1 MTGQLVGIIA
11 VVAGVLAIFLVLA
24 FIASRIRRVPPNE
37 ALIIVG
43 RGAGK
48 SEAQMASQRVVVGG
62 RAFVWPVL
70 QQGFAISLEQR
81 QIGIT
86 VEGVDKNRIKIAIKA
101 SINFKVR
108 GDEEG
113 VRRAAQRFL
122 SQQHLLT
129 EIIKESLEGSL
140 RSIVGDMTIEQ
151 IISDRKGLSDRVVQ
165 STKTDLSEQGLQ
177 VDLLNISDIS
187 TPGSDYL
194 ANLGRA
200 EAANA
205 RQLAEVSEAEA
216 NRAAEFAVIE
226 AAEQIAV
233 RKKALDLKKATIKAE
248 TDRANA
254 EADAAGQLARAEQDR
269 LVAQQE
275 REAMAEKAR
284 VEQERLD
291 IEVRKPAEA
300 QAYAEVQGANARR
313 DANNAAT
320 EAEAFKR
327 TTIAGAN
334 KTAALQDA
342 EASAESVRRAG
353 EAERDKQVALA
364 AGVEA
369 EGRARAI
376 AIEAQGLAEAT
387 AIDAKAEALR
397 KYGEAAL
404 VQELIERLPDIVRA
418 AAEPIASIQEI
429 TIIST
434 DGASA
439 ITKNVASV
447 LGEGQGVIKQL
458 TGVDINQL
466 ISNLAVPVN
475 GALPPA
481 RRTPP
486 RRTDVPAP
494 LVELAETWSR
504 QARPTDLRARRTGGS
519 GFWVAGVVA
528 PEAGSQTHDQ
538 PEERQACQAARDG
551 CPALAEPG
559 RLGAEDHLAE
569 ARSAGHHH
577 DEHTLQPPAHVVGRR
592 GLQDALPEHRRDAVG
607 PAGERQRHPCRDD
620 CPDDRPVR

>member
-327 TTIAGAN
+327 TTIAEAN

-376 AIEAQGLAEAT
+376 AIEARVSPRRPPSTPRPRRCAST
-387 AIDAKAEALR
+387 
-397 KYGEAAL
+397 
-404 VQELIERLPDIVRA
+404 VRPRWCRSSSSA
-418 AAEPIASIQEI
+418 CPTSSAPPPSRSRSIQGM
-429 TIIST
+429 TVIST

-458 TGVDINQL
+458 TGVDIHQL
-466 ISNLAVPVN
+466 ISNLAAAPAN
-475 GALPPA
+475 GTPA
-481 RRTPP
+481 
-486 RRTDVPAP
+486 
-494 LVELAETWSR
+494 EKS
-504 QARPTDLRARRTGGS
+504 
-519 GFWVAGVVA
+519 
-528 PEAGSQTHDQ
+528 
-538 PEERQACQAARDG
+538 
-551 CPALAEPG
+551 
-559 RLGAEDHLAE
+559 
-569 ARSAGHHH
+569 
-577 DEHTLQPPAHVVGRR
+577 
-592 GLQDALPEHRRDAVG
+592 
-607 PAGERQRHPCRDD
+607 
-620 CPDDRPVR
+620 

>member
-1 MTGQLVGIIA
+1 MPPELVGVIA
-11 VVAGVLAIFLVLA
+11 VVAVILAFVIVVA

-37 ALIIVG
+37 ALVVVG

-48 SEAQMASQRVVVGG
+48 SENLASQRVVVGG
-62 RAFVWPVL
+62 RTFVWPIL
-70 QQGFAISLEQR
+70 QQGFSISLEQR

-86 VEGVDKNRIKIAIKA
+86 VEGVDRNRIKIAIKA

-140 RSIVGDMTIEQ
+140 RSIVGDMTIEE

-165 STKTDLSEQGLQ
+165 STKADLAEQGLQ

-194 ANLGRA
+194 ENLGRA
-200 EAANA
+200 EAARA

-216 NRAAEFAVIE
+216 RRASEFAVIE
-226 AAEQIAV
+226 AAEQIAE
-233 RKKALDLKKATIKAE
+233 RQKALDLKKAGIKAE

-254 EADAAGQLARAEQDR
+254 EAEASGQLAQAEQDR

-275 REAMAEKAR
+275 REALAEKAR

-300 QAYAEVQGANARR
+300 KAYAQVQEANARR
-313 DANNAAT
+313 DASNAAT

-327 TTIAGAN
+327 TTIAEAN
-334 KTAALQDA
+334 KRAALLDA
-342 EASAESVRRAG
+342 EAAAEAVRRAG

-364 AGVEA
+364 QAVEA
-369 EGRARAI
+369 DGRARAA
-376 AIEAQGLAEAT
+376 AIEAAGLAEAT
-387 AIDAKAEALR
+387 ATDAKAEALR

-418 AAEPIASIQEI
+418 AAEPIASIQGM
-429 TIIST
+429 TVVST

-439 ITKNVASV
+439 LTRNVAQV
-447 LGEGQGVIKQL
+447 LGEGQGVVKQL
-458 TGVDINQL
+458 TGVDINGL
-466 ISNLAVPVN
+466 ISSLAGTAN
-475 GALPPA
+475 G
-481 RRTPP
+481 
-486 RRTDVPAP
+486 
-494 LVELAETWSR
+494 
-504 QARPTDLRARRTGGS
+504 
-519 GFWVAGVVA
+519 VAGN
-528 PEAGSQTHDQ
+528 GK
-538 PEERQACQAARDG
+538 
-551 CPALAEPG
+551 PA
-559 RLGAEDHLAE
+559 DK
-569 ARSAGHHH
+569 S
-577 DEHTLQPPAHVVGRR
+577 
-592 GLQDALPEHRRDAVG
+592 
-607 PAGERQRHPCRDD
+607 
-620 CPDDRPVR
+620 